1 MFILL
6 SLSLLRCFPINKDEA
21 LLQLTNEEIP
31 LTNKHMEN
39 AWSHSVANK
48 YKAKRC
54 EMISHWSKQK
64 RRFWWLSGKE
74 STYQCRRHRF
84 DPWSGKIPPA
94 GEQLSP

>member
-1 MFILL
+1 MKPFCN
-6 SLSLLRCFPINKDEA
+6 SPME
-21 LLQLTNEEIP
+21 TP

-39 AWSHSVANK
+39 TWSHSASNK

-64 RRFWWLSGKE
+64 RRFQWLSGKE

-84 DPWSGKIPPA
+84 DPWSGKIPQA